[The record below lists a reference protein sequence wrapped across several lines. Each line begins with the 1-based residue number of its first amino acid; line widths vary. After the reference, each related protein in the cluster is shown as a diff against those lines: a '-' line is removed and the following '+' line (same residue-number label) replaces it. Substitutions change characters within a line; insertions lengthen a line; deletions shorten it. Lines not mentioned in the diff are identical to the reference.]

1 MKIAT
6 ITTTALAALAL
17 VACSSGSTPSTTPG
31 NSTPA
36 PQPSDTSSSGLQIDP
51 NASPFCAALAG
62 LEGVD
67 NDITTASDDI
77 TAITGDSA
85 TWNDPAVLAQLHAD
99 GQKILDNLGT
109 VTMHYDDLKTKVD
122 DPAVIDALQTMSDL
136 YTTFFGAEGQAAVDA
151 ASVTDYSTSLLTI
164 VMSTDV
170 QNLMTK
176 ATDAADTLTTY
187 AETSCSFGFSG

>member
-17 VACSSGSTPSTTPG
+17 VACSSSSTPSTTPG
-31 NSTPA
+31 NTTPA
-36 PQPSDTSSSGLQIDP
+36 PQPTAPSTSGPQIDP

-67 NDITTASDDI
+67 SEITTASDDI
-77 TAITGDSA
+77 STITDNTPTS
-85 TWNDPAVLAQLHAD
+85 TDPAVIAQLHAD
-99 GQKILDNLGT
+99 GQTILDNIGT
-109 VTMHYDDLKTKVD
+109 VTSHYDDLKTKVD

-136 YTTFFGAEGQAAVDA
+136 YTTFFGAEGQAAVQA
-151 ASVTDYSTSLLTI
+151 TSVTDYSTSLLTI
-164 VMSTDV
+164 VLSTDV
-170 QNLMTK
+170 QSLMSK
-176 ATDAADTLTTY
+176 ATDAADTLTNY